1 MLINRLCTSTDLPL
15 KGWIFGFLWQNGWLP
30 TKLPQNKMCNSRR
43 RYRRLRDCI
52 QPGVLVL
59 FVGINPGL
67 RSAQTG
73 HHFAGY
79 SNRFWR
85 LLHESKLVSEPLTYR
100 EDRRLPEWCLGLTN
114 IIGRC
119 TSGIDVLD
127 PVEYRQGVESLKRKI
142 RRYQPHIVALLGVT
156 IFRMLFSPK
165 EQSKGPLDLGATT
178 LQLAGARIFLLPNPS
193 GRNAHYS
200 YRQMLTVFQALRGN
214 MERSRKKHGPSTM
227 KDSTRRL

>member
-1 MLINRLCTSTDLPL
+1 M
-15 KGWIFGFLWQNGWLP
+15 GG
-30 TKLPQNKMCNSRR
+30 SRR
-43 RYRRLRDCI
+43 RDWRLRDCI
-52 QPGVLVL
+52 QPGLLVL

-100 EDRRLPEWCLGLTN
+100 EDRRLPEWRLGLTN

-119 TSGIDVLD
+119 TAGIDVLD
-127 PVEYRQGVESLKRKI
+127 PAEYRLGVARLKRKI
-142 RRYQPHIVALLGVT
+142 RRYQPHIVAFLGVT
-156 IFRMLFSPK
+156 IFRMLFAPK
-165 EQSKGPLDLGATT
+165 EQLKGPLDLGVTT
-178 LQLAGARIFLLPNPS
+178 MQLAGAQIFLLPNPS

-200 YRQMLTVFQALRGN
+200 YRQMLTVFQALRDN
-214 MERSRKKHGPSTM
+214 MEGSRKRHSHSPIKNST
-227 KDSTRRL
+227 KRL

>member
-1 MLINRLCTSTDLPL
+1 MGD
-15 KGWIFGFLWQNGWLP
+15 
-30 TKLPQNKMCNSRR
+30 SRR

-73 HHFAGY
+73 HHFAGH
-79 SNRFWR
+79 SNRFWK
-85 LLHESKLVSEPLTYR
+85 LLHESKLVREPLTYR
-100 EDRRLPEWCLGLTN
+100 EDRRLPEWRLGLTN

-119 TSGIDVLD
+119 TAGIDVLD
-127 PVEYRQGVESLKRKI
+127 PAEYRQGVASLKRKI

-165 EQSKGPLDLGATT
+165 EQSKGPLDLGVTT
-178 LQLAGARIFLLPNPS
+178 MQLAGARIFLLPNPS

-200 YRQMLTVFQALRGN
+200 YRQMLTVFQVLRDN
-214 MERSRKKHGPSTM
+214 MERSRKKHSPSIM

>member
-1 MLINRLCTSTDLPL
+1 MGD
-15 KGWIFGFLWQNGWLP
+15 
-30 TKLPQNKMCNSRR
+30 SRR
-43 RYRRLRDCI
+43 RNWRLRDCI
-52 QPGVLVL
+52 QPGVLVF

-85 LLHESKLVSEPLTYR
+85 LLHESKIVSEPLTYR
-100 EDRRLPEWCLGLTN
+100 EDRRLPEWRLGLTN

-119 TSGIDVLD
+119 TAGIDTLD
-127 PVEYRQGVESLKRKI
+127 PVEYRQGVANLKRKI

-156 IFRMLFSPK
+156 IFRMLFPPK
-165 EQSKGPLDLGATT
+165 EQSKGPLDLGVTT
-178 LQLAGARIFLLPNPS
+178 MQLAGARIFLLPNPS

-200 YRQMLTVFQALRGN
+200 YRQMLTVFQALRDN
-214 MERSRKKHGPSTM
+214 MERSHRKHGPSTM
-227 KDSTRRL
+227 KDSARRL

>member
-1 MLINRLCTSTDLPL
+1 
-15 KGWIFGFLWQNGWLP
+15 
-30 TKLPQNKMCNSRR
+30 MCDSRR
-43 RYRRLRDCI
+43 EYRRLRDCI
-52 QPGVLVL
+52 QPDVLVL

-100 EDRRLPEWCLGLTN
+100 EDRRLPEWRLGLTN

-119 TSGIDVLD
+119 TAGIDVLD
-127 PVEYRQGVESLKRKI
+127 PDEYRRGVASLKRKI

-156 IFRMLFSPK
+156 IFRMLFSPE
-165 EQSKGPLDLGATT
+165 EQSKGPLDLGVTT
-178 LQLAGARIFLLPNPS
+178 MQLAGARIFLLPNPS

-200 YRQMLTVFQALRGN
+200 YHQMLTAFQALRDN
-214 MERSRKKHGPSTM
+214 MERSRRKHGPSTL
-227 KDSTRRL
+227 KGPTRRL

>member
-1 MLINRLCTSTDLPL
+1 MGD
-15 KGWIFGFLWQNGWLP
+15 
-30 TKLPQNKMCNSRR
+30 SRR
-43 RYRRLRDCI
+43 RYQRLRDCI

-73 HHFAGY
+73 HHFAGH
-79 SNRFWR
+79 SNRFWT

-100 EDRRLPEWCLGLTN
+100 EDRRLPEWRLGLTN

-119 TSGIDVLD
+119 TTGIDVLD
-127 PVEYRQGVESLKRKI
+127 PVEYRQGVASLKRKI

-156 IFRMLFSPK
+156 IFRKLFSPK
-165 EQSKGPLDLGATT
+165 GRSKGPLDLGPTPM
-178 LQLAGARIFLLPNPS
+178 QLAGAQIFLLPNPS

-200 YRQMLTVFQALRGN
+200 YRQMLAVFQVLRDN